1 MLFTFVLRLR
11 HGLRSM
17 RGDYLCLLL
26 ALTFF
31 GLVIPSAHAQSASVN
46 GQVVDPSGAL
56 VRGVKIILTNL
67 KTNTVQRSKTNNAG
81 MYIVPF
87 VTPGTYSLH
96 AEATGF
102 SPYTQTNITIST
114 AQTLELDIRVEVGGA
129 EQSVTVDGSGNYI
142 NTVDASVST
151 VVDRQFV
158 ENIPLNGRSF
168 QSLMTQVPGVN
179 VVPSSG
185 VGQSGEISVNGQRTE
200 ANYFTVD
207 GVSATTGAIP
217 YSPGSSAGY
226 SGSLAGETVMGTTQ
240 SLVSIDALQE
250 FRATTSTYS
259 AEYGRTPGGQ
269 FTFTTRSG
277 TNDWHGSAFDYLR
290 NDALDANNWFN
301 NYYGK
306 ARQPERQNDFG
317 GTLGGPVRIHGVYNG
332 KDKTF
337 FFFSYEGLRL
347 TQPQAAQEYEVP
359 SLTLRSNVA
368 TALQPYFNAFPVPG
382 ANAPSSPD
390 VGLSYYTAGYIS
402 PSSLDTSSIRI
413 DHNFSDRFKIFGR
426 FSYAPSS
433 TMTRANNGNLAN
445 TLTQHGALKT
455 FTFGSTNIINSH
467 FSNEAR
473 FNVTWNDSKQVFD
486 VDNFGGATPLHVT
499 DIPGYTSSDWLYLYV
514 NYGLYPGIRFAPQTD
529 QQQQWN
535 VTDTVS
541 ATVGRHNLKWGID
554 FRRLRT
560 DGTLPLN
567 YQTVAFASTSE
578 MANDAPSFF
587 VNYHSQGGMS
597 PVYTNFSAFVQD
609 EWKVNQRLN
618 LSLGLRWELN
628 PAPHDANGNNPY
640 TVTSTDVATTEVA
653 PKGTPLWHTTYGNFT
668 PRLGVT
674 YQLHQQ
680 PGYETVL
687 RAGTG
692 LFYDLGNNL
701 ASSGYFFGVG
711 ITSRNSFAG
720 TPFPLTPAQ
729 LEAIPAPSAAAPYSS
744 EVFGFDPNL
753 KLPYT
758 WQWNV
763 ALEQALGENQSLIL
777 NYVASA
783 GRHLLQQKEYV
794 PTADGNSNF
803 AVGGNGLYLTT
814 NAASSDYNALQ
825 VQFKRKLS
833 HGLQALLSYTWA
845 HAFDD
850 SSTNFQVLTAER
862 AASDNDI
869 RNNFQAAVTYDIPGR
884 YSSRVASAILKQWSV
899 DTRVSAR
906 SSLPLDIFGTTY
918 ALDGTGTTLNY
929 HPNHVSGES
938 LYLSRSGTPGRRL
951 VNYNAFTVATDTNG
965 NYVEGDFPRNGLR
978 GFDAVQADL
987 ALRRDFTFK
996 QSIGL
1001 QFRAEAFNVL
1011 NHPIYGSIYNYLSQ
1025 GPSLFGMAYQTQN
1038 SSLGGLSPLYQV
1050 GGPRSLQVALR
1061 LHF

>member
-1 MLFTFVLRLR
+1 MIFPNRERAVAARSAGFCSLSFLFFF
-11 HGLRSM
+11 
-17 RGDYLCLLL
+17 LLL
-26 ALTFF
+26 VGVPVAD
-31 GLVIPSAHAQSASVN
+31 AQSAALGGIVMDPASA
-46 GQVVDPSGAL
+46 VVPNA
-56 VRGVKIILTNL
+56 GVTLTNERTSVVQQA
-67 KTNTVQRSKTNNAG
+67 KTNGTGLYT
-81 MYIVPF
+81 IPF
-87 VTPGTYSLH
+87 LQPGKYTL
-96 AEATGF
+96 AVEAPGFKRYERTG
-102 SPYTQTNITIST
+102 ITIET
-114 AQTLELDIRVEVGGA
+114 AQTVAIDVKLQIGSTSE
-129 EQSVTVDGSGNYI
+129 SVAVRGDGNYI
-142 NTVDASVST
+142 NSTDASVST
-151 VVDRQFV
+151 VIDRQFV

-168 QSLMTQVPGVN
+168 QSLMTQVPGVL
-179 VVPSSG
+179 VVPSTG

-226 SGSLAGETVMGTTQ
+226 SGSLAGETVLGTTQ

-277 TNDWHGSAFDYLR
+277 TNEWHGSAFDYLR

-301 NYYGK
+301 NYYGE
-306 ARQPERQNDFG
+306 ARQAERQNDFG
-317 GTLGGPVRIHGVYNG
+317 GTLGGPVRIPGLYNG
-332 KDKTF
+332 KDRTF

-359 SLTLRSNVA
+359 SLTVRSEAA

-382 ANAPSSPD
+382 ANALSSPD
-390 VGLSYYTAGYIS
+390 PGLLYYTAGYVS
-402 PSSLDTSSIRI
+402 PSSLDTSSVRI

-426 FSYAPSS
+426 FSYAPSN

-445 TLTQHGALKT
+445 TLTQHGDLKT

-473 FNVTWNDSKQVFD
+473 FNVTWNDSRQAFD
-486 VDNFGGATPLHVT
+486 VDDFGGATPLHVT

-541 ATVGRHNLKWGID
+541 ATIDRHNLKWGID

-567 YQTVAFASTSE
+567 YQGVAFASTDE
-578 MANDAPSFF
+578 MTNNAPSFF

-597 PVYTNFSAFVQD
+597 PIYTNFSAFAQD
-609 EWKVNQRLN
+609 DWKVNQRLN

-640 TVTSTDVATTEVA
+640 TVTSTDVASTEVA
-653 PKGTPLWHTTYGNFT
+653 PKGTPLWHTTYGNFA
-668 PRLGVT
+668 PRLGFS

-680 PGYETVL
+680 PGHETVL

-711 ITSRNSFAG
+711 ITSRTSFAG

-729 LEAIPAPSAAAPYSS
+729 LEAIPAPSAAAPYNS

-783 GRHLLQQKEYV
+783 GRHLLQQKEYD
-794 PTADGNSNF
+794 PTVAGNSSF
-803 AVGGNGLYLTT
+803 ASGGNGLYLTT

-825 VQFKRKLS
+825 VQFKRRLS

-850 SSTNFQVLTAER
+850 ASTNFQVLTAER

-884 YSSRVASAILKQWSV
+884 YSSRVVSAIFKQWSV
-899 DTRVSAR
+899 DARVSAR

-929 HPNHVSGES
+929 HPNRVSGEP
-938 LYLSRSGTPGRRL
+938 LYVRSAGAPGGRL
-951 VNYNAFTVATDTNG
+951 VNYNAFTVATDANG
-965 NYVEGDFPRNGLR
+965 NYVEGDFPRNGVR
-978 GFDAVQADL
+978 GFDAVQADI
-987 ALRRDFTFK
+987 ALRRDFTFRK
-996 QSIGL
+996 SIGL

-1011 NHPIYGSIYNYLSQ
+1011 NHPIYGSIYPYLSD
-1025 GPSLFGMAYQTQN
+1025 GASLFGMAYQTQN